1 VTDGMLSQEQ
11 QKQEVK
17 SGAMMDARYIVDYA
31 SDAAFAIDGEQRIV
45 AWNYGARRLLEYT
58 RREVLGRHCWEVLK
72 AVCPGGE
79 SLCVPGCEGA
89 RSFQHSRAFS
99 APRCQARHRDG
110 TWIPVNFES
119 IVMPKRARSLDTG
132 SAVAVVFLRGENEKS
147 HRPPLGRKLQIFA
160 LGRFCLSAGGRGL
173 AVEKWERKQAL
184 TLLKWLVANLGRPVH
199 RETLME
205 FFWPEI
211 DEERA
216 WKRLKVTVHYLRRQL
231 RAAGIPEDTV
241 ETAGQTYALRRDAV
255 WLDLVVFER
264 RTAEGAALQREQ
276 RWDKALHRFE
286 EAKRLYRGD
295 YMEEDIYA
303 DWCSA
308 ERERLF
314 EIYLEML
321 TGMAE
326 CHARAGHFA
335 EAVQVCRAALVRDP
349 GRESFHRTLMEYL
362 VRLGRADWAMAQYH
376 RCRRFLADEL
386 GVEPM
391 RETLRLYRQ
400 ILERYGGTSYGGTS
414 VKKLAGRRD
423 E

>member
-1 VTDGMLSQEQ
+1 MI
-11 QKQEVK
+11 
-17 SGAMMDARYIVDYA
+17 DARYLVDYA
-31 SDAAFAIDGEQRIV
+31 SDAAFAIDGDSKIV
-45 AWNYGARRLLEYT
+45 AWNYGARRLFGHT
-58 RREVLGRHCWEVLK
+58 RREVLGRYCSEVLQ
-72 AVCPGGE
+72 AVCPDGE
-79 SLCVPGCEGA
+79 PLFVRNYEGA
-89 RSFQHSRAFS
+89 NCFRNLRAFS
-99 APRCQARHRDG
+99 APSCRARQKDG
-110 TWIPVNFES
+110 GWVSVNLS
-119 IVMPKRARSLDTG
+119 TMVMPRGVRHAQSRS
-132 SAVAVVFLRGENEKS
+132 AMAIIFLKAEEEEEHELPTAGT
-147 HRPPLGRKLQIFA
+147 LQIFA
-160 LGRFCLSAGGRGL
+160 LGRFCLTAGGRGL

-184 TLLKWLVANLGRPVH
+184 TLLKYLVANLGRPVH

-211 DEERA
+211 DEECA

-255 WLDLVVFER
+255 WLDVVAFER

-276 RWDKALHRFE
+276 RWDKALLRFE
-286 EAKRLYRGD
+286 EAQLLYRGD

-303 DWCSA
+303 DWCTV

-349 GRESFHRTLMEYL
+349 CRESFHRTLMEHL

-376 RCRRFLADEL
+376 RCRRLLAEEL

-400 ILERYGGTSYGGTS
+400 ILEKYGGAP
-414 VKKLAGRRD
+414 VEKLAGRQD